1 VKKQKESREEKM
13 SQIQEKLLNST
24 REIFESEKYA
34 QYISTMAK
42 FPNYSINNCI
52 LIASQC
58 PDASYVCGYKK
69 WQLDF
74 NRAVNR
80 NEHGI
85 MIIAPVK
92 YKADV
97 DELVYDND
105 QHPVLDSDGNQKK
118 EKVTKEFKGFRP
130 AYVFDVQQTSG
141 DPLPTLATLLDASV
155 DGYEQL
161 KGILEKISPV
171 PVLFDEN
178 TGGANGYFSPSK
190 KEIVIKKDLPQ
201 LQTIKT
207 MIHEIAHAS
216 LGHGGKEDKWDRSSK
231 EVQAESVA
239 YWVASMFDFDTSDY
253 SLGYIAGWSKDKEVS
268 ELKESLEIIK
278 KTADKISSDIE
289 KELLVANGQKKENVE
304 SEPVAEIKEERVRKK
319 VR

>member
-1 VKKQKESREEKM
+1 M

-34 QYISTMAK
+34 QYIETMSK

-58 PDASYVCGYKK
+58 PTASYVCGYKK
-69 WQLDF
+69 WQTDF
-74 NRAVNR
+74 NRTVNR

-97 DELVYDND
+97 DELVFDQN
-105 QHPVLDSDGNQKK
+105 QHPVVDSNGNQKK
-118 EKVTKEFKGFRP
+118 EKVTREFQAFRP
-130 AYVFDVQQTSG
+130 AYVFDVGQTSG
-141 DPLPTLATLLDASV
+141 DPLPTLATLLDEAV
-155 DGYEQL
+155 DGYDQL
-161 KGILEKISPV
+161 RNVLEKVSPV
-171 PVLFDEN
+171 PITYEAIN
-178 TGGANGYFSPSK
+178 SGANGYFSPS
-190 KEIVIKKDLPQ
+190 EQRIVIKKDMPE

-207 MIHEIAHAS
+207 MIHEIGHAS

-239 YWVASMFDFDTSDY
+239 FWVTSMLNLDTSDY
-253 SLGYIAGWSKDKEVS
+253 SMGYIAGWSKDKEVT
-268 ELKESLEIIK
+268 ELKENLEIIK
-278 KTADKISSDIE
+278 VTADKISSDIE
-289 KELLVANGQKKENVE
+289 KELQSL
-304 SEPVAEIKEERVRKK
+304 KEEKAEKLGEIVEPEQSKEEQIRKK

>member
-1 VKKQKESREEKM
+1 M
-13 SQIQEKLLNST
+13 NST

-34 QYISTMAK
+34 EYIATMAK

-52 LIASQC
+52 LIATQC
-58 PDASYVCGYKK
+58 PSASYVCGYKK
-69 WQLDF
+69 WQTDF
-74 NRAVNR
+74 NRIVNR

-105 QHPVLDSDGNQKK
+105 QHPVLDADGNHKK
-118 EKVTKEFKGFRP
+118 ENVTREFQGFRP

-141 DPLPTLATLLDASV
+141 DPLPALATLLDANV
-155 DGYEQL
+155 DGYEQI
-161 KGILEKISPV
+161 KGILEKVSPV
-171 PVLFDEN
+171 PITFEEIG
-178 TGGANGYFSPSK
+178 GGANGYFSPSEQKIVVK
-190 KEIVIKKDLPQ
+190 KELPE

-216 LGHGGKEDKWDRSSK
+216 LGHGGKEDKWDRNSK

-239 YWVASMFDFDTSDY
+239 FWVTSMLNLDTSDY
-253 SLGYIAGWSKDKEVS
+253 SLGYIAGWSKNKEVT
-268 ELKESLEIIK
+268 ELKENLEIIK
-278 KTADKISSDIE
+278 ATADKISSDIE
-289 KELLVANGQKKENVE
+289 NELLAIKEQKKEQPEIEE
-304 SEPVAEIKEERVRKK
+304 SAEIREERRKK